1 MGNAGTEPVP
11 KIATKQNNFR
21 PITHQKKMKKN
32 MKLIGMYQKIIS
44 VIYKSFFSGSSK
56 NIKITG
62 VIRFTNPRSIWCGN
76 NVLIKHGCD
85 FQANPNPTSI
95 IISDYSEIHENCAL
109 RTSVGFIHIGKH
121 VSINRNGILLGAGGI
136 SIGNYTRIGPRV
148 NILSNNHI
156 FKDKSIPIMEQG
168 KSLKKI
174 SIGNDVWIG
183 ANVTIISGI
192 TIGNGAVIGA
202 GSVITKNVDE
212 YNIVAGIPA
221 KQIGSR

>member
-1 MGNAGTEPVP
+1 
-11 KIATKQNNFR
+11 
-21 PITHQKKMKKN
+21 MKT
-32 MKLIGMYQKIIS
+32 IDIYRKIIS
-44 VIYKSFFSGSSK
+44 TIYKNFFSGPCK

-62 VIRFTNPRSIWCGN
+62 LIRFTNPRSIWCGN
-76 NVLIKHGCD
+76 NILIKNGCD
-85 FQANPNPTSI
+85 FQANSNPTSI
-95 IISDYSEIHENCAL
+95 IISDHSEIHEDCAL

-136 SIGNYTRIGPRV
+136 SIGDYTRIGPRV

-174 SIGNDVWIG
+174 SIGTDVWIG
-183 ANVTIISGI
+183 GNTTIIPGV

-212 YNIVAGIPA
+212 YNIVAGVPA
-221 KQIGSR
+221 KKIGSR